1 MSDLVK
7 VATAPGGLGLIRM
20 TRPPVNALGQALRTA
35 ICDAHAA
42 LLADPEIKAIVI
54 TGTGRFFSAGAD
66 ITEFD
71 GKRRHPY
78 LTELIAALEAGPK
91 PAFALVNGLAY
102 GGGLELALGCD
113 HICVLPD
120 ARLALPEITLGNIP
134 GAGGTQKLPR
144 LIGGAEALKMILSG
158 KPVDAATALRLGLAS
173 WQAETEA
180 KALEVIAAQ
189 VSAGL
194 PRRRPRDLS
203 PRGAPEELKAVA
215 APFLR
220 RARGAPAP
228 GKALEGVRMAYDTP
242 IDDALVWE
250 QETFAALNVSPESRA
265 MRYLFHA
272 ERAARK
278 LDDLPAETRPRPVTA
293 VGVVGAGTMG
303 VGIALSCAAAGLQ
316 VTLLDQDAARLDKAV
331 TQIRAICEAE
341 ADRGRITPDIAQARV
356 ARIIPAQ
363 DFANLATADLVIEAV
378 FEAMDV
384 KHEVFSKLDAV
395 CKPGAVL
402 ATNTSTLDV
411 NLIADATS
419 RPADV
424 IGLHF
429 FSPAHVMTLLEVV
442 NADRTAPEVLA
453 TAMDFAAKL
462 GKVAAIVGVC
472 DGFAGNRM
480 FMNFNRE
487 AQILV
492 EEGASPAQVDRVLQG
507 WGLAMGPLAVMDLA
521 GLDVG
526 YRIRIAR
533 APTRNPADPYPFTTA
548 DRLVEAGRLG
558 QKSGLGWYRYS
569 EGSRSP
575 EPDPTVDALI
585 NAVAAEKG
593 ISRRAVSDK
602 EILERCLLQLVNT
615 GFQLLGE
622 GIVRR
627 ASDLDVILV
636 NGYGFPRSKGGPMH
650 YARETGL
657 GDIAGRIAQF
667 NKEFGAHWRPAA
679 QLLTEA
685 EGKSGA

>member
-1 MSDLVK
+1 MSELVK

-35 ICDAHAA
+35 MFDAHAA
-42 LLADPEIKAIVI
+42 HLADPGIKAIVI

-144 LIGGAEALKMILSG
+144 LIGGAEALRMILSG

-180 KALEVIAAQ
+180 KALEMIAAQ
-189 VSAGL
+189 ISAGL
-194 PRRRPRDLS
+194 PRRRPRDQS
-203 PRGAPEELKAVA
+203 PSGAPEELKEVA

-228 GKALEGVRMAYDTP
+228 EKALDAVRMAYDTP

-250 QETFAALNVSPESRA
+250 QKTFAALNVSPESQA

-272 ERAARK
+272 ERTARK
-278 LDDLPAETRPRPVTA
+278 LDDLPAKTRPRPVA
-293 VGVVGAGTMG
+293 SVGVVGAGTMG
-303 VGIALSCAAAGLQ
+303 VGIALCCAAAGLK
-316 VTLLDQDAARLDKAV
+316 VTLLDQDAARLAQAV
-331 TQIRAICEAE
+331 IQIRSTCQAE
-341 ADRGRITPDIAQARV
+341 AARGRISPDIAQARI

-363 DFANLATADLVIEAV
+363 DFATLATADLVIEAV

-395 CKPGAVL
+395 CKSGAVL

-411 NLIADATS
+411 NVIADATS

-429 FSPAHVMTLLEVV
+429 FSPAHVMKLLEVV
-442 NADRTAPEVLA
+442 NADRTSPEVLA
-453 TAMDFAAKL
+453 TAMDFAVKL
-462 GKVAAIVGVC
+462 GKVAAVVGVC

-492 EEGASPAQVDRVLQG
+492 EEGALPEQVDRVLQD

-526 YRIRIAR
+526 YRIREAR
-533 APTRNPADPYPFTTA
+533 APTRDPNDSYPFTTA

-558 QKSGLGWYRYS
+558 QKSRLGWYRYP
-569 EGSRSP
+569 EGSRTP
-575 EPDPTVDALI
+575 EPDPIVTALI
-585 NAVAAEKG
+585 ETVAAEKG
-593 ISRRAVSDK
+593 ITRRIVTDY
-602 EILERCLLQLVNT
+602 EILERCLLQLVST
-615 GFQLLGE
+615 GFHLLDE

-650 YARETGL
+650 LARQTGL
-657 GDIAGRIAQF
+657 ISVAEKITRFHCKYGVHWCPAPLMLREAARQAG
-667 NKEFGAHWRPAA
+667 
-679 QLLTEA
+679 
-685 EGKSGA
+685 

>member
-7 VATAPGGLGLIRM
+7 VAAAQGGLGLIRM

-35 ICDAHAA
+35 MRDAHAA
-42 LLADPEIKAIVI
+42 HQADPGIKAIVI

-144 LIGGAEALKMILSG
+144 LIGGAEALRMILSG
-158 KPVDAATALRLGLAS
+158 KPVDAATARRLGLAS

-180 KALEVIAAQ
+180 SALDMIAAQ
-189 VSAGL
+189 ISAGL

-203 PRGAPEELKAVA
+203 PGGAPEDLKEVA

-228 GKALEGVRMAYDTP
+228 EKALEAVQMAYNTP

-250 QETFAALNVSPESRA
+250 QKTFATLNVSPESRA

-272 ERAARK
+272 ERTARK
-278 LDDLPAETRPRPVTA
+278 LDDLPAETRPRPVA
-293 VGVVGAGTMG
+293 SVGVVGAGTMG
-303 VGIALSCAAAGLQ
+303 VGIALCCAAAGLP
-316 VTLLDQDAARLDKAV
+316 VTLLDQDAARLAQAV
-331 TQIRAICEAE
+331 AHIRTQCHTEA
-341 ADRGRITPDIAQARV
+341 ARGRISPDTAQARI
-356 ARIIPAQ
+356 ALISPAQ
-363 DFANLATADLVIEAV
+363 DFATLAMADLVIEAV

-424 IGLHF
+424 VGLHF
-429 FSPAHVMTLLEVV
+429 FSPAHVMKLLEVV
-442 NADRTAPEVLA
+442 NAARTAPEVLA
-453 TAMDFAAKL
+453 TAMDFAVKL
-462 GKVAAIVGVC
+462 GKVAAVVGVC

-492 EEGASPAQVDRVLQG
+492 EEGASPEQVDRVLQD

-526 YRIRIAR
+526 YRIRKAR

-569 EGSRSP
+569 EESRAP
-575 EPDPTVDALI
+575 KPDPTVDALI
-585 NAVAAEKG
+585 KVVTAEKG
-593 ISRRAVSDK
+593 IARRTVSDT

-622 GIVRR
+622 GIVRQ

-657 GDIAGRIAQF
+657 AQIAGRITQF
-667 NKEFGAHWRPAA
+667 HNKFGAHWRPAPR
-679 QLLTEA
+679 LLTDAA
-685 EGKSGA
+685 EQAG